1 MCVCVRTVPV
11 SVLSVSITSP
21 SAVVAG
27 SDYTF
32 RCEVTKVILGLANTP
47 TAVWEDSED
56 QITTGG
62 NVIITNPSTGV
73 TELSLTGIRTDQA
86 EEYQCKGTLTSP
98 ALVVARETTSSV
110 SVIVDRKCVM
120 CVLCVSCV
128 CCALV
133 YVLSM
138 QFLHLL

>member
-1 MCVCVRTVPV
+1 MRPSTYTVSLFITHIVCVCTVPE

-27 SDYTF
+27 SDYIF

-47 TAVWEDSED
+47 TAVWEASDGQ

-73 TELSLTGIRTDQA
+73 TELSFTGIRTDQA

-98 ALVVARETTSSV
+98 ALMVARETTDSV
-110 SVIVDRKCVM
+110 SVSVQRKCVM
-120 CVLCVSCV
+120 LCV
-128 CCALV
+128 
-133 YVLSM
+133 VL
-138 QFLHLL
+138 

>member
-1 MCVCVRTVPV
+1 MPV

-27 SDYTF
+27 SDYIF

-47 TAVWEDSED
+47 TAVWVASDGQ

-62 NVIITNPSTGV
+62 NVIITNPSTV
-73 TELSLTGIRTDQA
+73 TELSFTGIRTDQA
-86 EEYQCKGTLTSP
+86 GEYQCRGTLTSP
-98 ALVVARETTSSV
+98 ALVVARETTDSV
-110 SVIVDRKCVM
+110 SVSVQRKCVM
-120 CVLCVSCV
+120 LCVV
-128 CCALV
+128 LLV
-133 YVLSM
+133 HVLSM

>member
-1 MCVCVRTVPV
+1 MPE
-11 SVLSVSITSP
+11 SVLNVSITSP

-73 TELSLTGIRTDQA
+73 TELSFIGIRTDQA
-86 EEYQCKGTLTSP
+86 DEYFCRGTLTSP
-98 ALVVARETTSSV
+98 ALMVARETTDSV
-110 SVIVDRKCVM
+110 SISVQRKCVI
-120 CVLCVSCV
+120 LCV
-128 CCALV
+128 
-133 YVLSM
+133 VL
-138 QFLHLL
+138 